1 MWNQLHLQNTE
12 EDKLGINFQ
21 LSSTQDVV
29 LVLVLGIVAVL
40 IVVKVMLA
48 HHQRLVHE
56 PLLKSPG
63 RTYAGCEV
71 TRIVLQWMLDSQFAG
86 HLDKV
91 RMVN

>member
-40 IVVKVMLA
+40 IVGKVMLA

-63 RTYAGCEV
+63 RT
-71 TRIVLQWMLDSQFAG
+71 
-86 HLDKV
+86 
-91 RMVN
+91 